1 MPRPKDHHTVLQG
14 LRGTITSRSPSDS
27 ATAASVGKLTTKRA
41 EALAENPVFEGAEK
55 TRAKTPLIVCAKNIS
70 AQASPT
76 LVEGSREGESSS
88 VIATAKPKA
97 RQHPPHPRERRRIEK
112 NRRHNFEAGTRF
124 AYKMGWPINIAIT
137 INWTAL
143 IQAGEHNEG
152 HCLFRSERAR
162 ETYLR
167 AELTRSR
174 PQSPEGTPFVAIWG
188 RDIGSRMG
196 LHTHLALHW
205 SLRSKTS
212 LFNLLALMQRV
223 TGSAAVETPQDRRK
237 GNLTFASSCRGWLVE
252 TIYGKDLLTGALNWV
267 DYIARQS
274 ENHAEWPDL
283 AGKAFGISEA
293 IGPKARSRFQRCG

>member
-1 MPRPKDHHTVLQG
+1 M
-14 LRGTITSRSPSDS
+14 
-27 ATAASVGKLTTKRA
+27 AASVGKLTTKRA
-41 EALAENPVFEGAEK
+41 EAFEENPVFERAEK
-55 TRAKTPLIVCAKNIS
+55 TGAKAPLIVCAKNIS

-76 LVEGSREGESSS
+76 LVEGSRAGESST

-112 NRRHNFEAGTRF
+112 NRRLNFEAGTRF
-124 AYKMGWPINIAIT
+124 AYEMGWPLNIAIT

-152 HCLFRSERAR
+152 NCLFRSEKSR
-162 ETYLR
+162 EAYLR

-174 PQSPEGTPFVAIWG
+174 PQGKPFVAIWG

-205 SLRSKTS
+205 SLRSRANLLT
-212 LFNLLALMQRV
+212 LLALMQRV

-252 TIYGKDLLTGALNWV
+252 TIYGKDLLTGALTWV

-274 ENHAEWPDL
+274 ENHADWPDL
-283 AGKAFGISEA
+283 AGKVFGLSEA
-293 IGPKARSRFQRCG
+293 IGPKARARFHRCG